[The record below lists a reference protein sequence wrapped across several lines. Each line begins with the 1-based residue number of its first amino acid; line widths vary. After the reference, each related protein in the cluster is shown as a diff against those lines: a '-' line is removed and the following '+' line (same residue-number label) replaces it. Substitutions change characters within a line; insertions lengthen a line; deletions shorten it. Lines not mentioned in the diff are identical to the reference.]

1 MLWRRE
7 QVCHVAPCRQPT
19 ARESRTGLGPDH
31 HSASHRPSSGR
42 RGDLYLTINLDS
54 HPLWKLDGDVLRA
67 ELPLSPAEAVLGGEV
82 KVPTPDGEA
91 VVTVPAGISSGRS
104 LRLRGKGWPLKAG
117 RGDLLLTV
125 QLQLPN
131 QPSDAERQLYQQLRD
146 LPSDNPRDSLFQNAR
161 L

>member
-1 MLWRRE
+1 MCIRDR
-7 QVCHVAPCRQPT
+7 
-19 ARESRTGLGPDH
+19 
-31 HSASHRPSSGR
+31 
-42 RGDLYLTINLDS
+42 
-54 HPLWKLDGDVLRA
+54 
-67 ELPLSPAEAVLGGEV
+67 
-82 KVPTPDGEA
+82 
-91 VVTVPAGISSGRS
+91 
-104 LRLRGKGWPLKAG
+104 LKAG